1 MPEEPPVDG
10 ALPRAT
16 DALDRRLATT
26 RRPPRSRP
34 SRLPRPGPR
43 PRRFS
48 LTVRFAVVA
57 RSCAAEV
64 EGEEAAAPEPEPVPA
79 SEDAG
84 YDNPEA
90 AAAAQEAA
98 LATQNKLDV
107 QALPIRQYLEQAVVP
122 ILLQGMQA
130 LVKERPG
137 NPVEYLAA
145 YLLKNNPQGPSNPPP
160 EKALANPPPPEAEA
174 SK

>member
-1 MPEEPPVDG
+1 
-10 ALPRAT
+10 
-16 DALDRRLATT
+16 
-26 RRPPRSRP
+26 
-34 SRLPRPGPR
+34 
-43 PRRFS
+43 
-48 LTVRFAVVA
+48 
-57 RSCAAEV
+57 
-64 EGEEAAAPEPEPVPA
+64 
-79 SEDAG
+79 
-84 YDNPEA
+84 
-90 AAAAQEAA
+90 
-98 LATQNKLDV
+98 
-107 QALPIRQYLEQAVVP
+107 VVP